1 MVIYNSISLEIV
13 LIWNYSYI
21 CWEKQVYLDE
31 PGQSLDIE
39 CGGRDR
45 QCTGGLPPTETLFS
59 MTFPTLFS
67 IYSGFRIPDYG
78 FRFPVPDSGFRFSG
92 FRVARDFAVQHQV
105 CSLVE
110 EQFRKYELTELGP
123 SAVHLKD

>member
-1 MVIYNSISLEIV
+1 MMARRQEYIVVICNSISLEIV

-45 QCTGGLPPTETLFS
+45 HCTGGAATDGYPVLFDI
-59 MTFPTLFS
+59 FYLVQYLLD
-67 IYSGFRIPDYG
+67 IKDKRILS
-78 FRFPVPDSGFRFSG
+78 VN
-92 FRVARDFAVQHQV
+92 
-105 CSLVE
+105 
-110 EQFRKYELTELGP
+110 
-123 SAVHLKD
+123 